1 MNLSIRQKL
10 YGLGTLGLVIAIG
23 VGITGLYGIS
33 QVAGEIQ
40 TTSAMGS
47 AIRNHLEAGMFLDL
61 TRADVSKMMN
71 STGDAQDSA
80 TAELGDHQKLLR
92 ERIATTVS
100 LARSPKASTALQA
113 ESKGIDS
120 YLRAVSQITESRTDS
135 AAVSK
140 VLGDFLQGYQD
151 LRNTMDG
158 TNDTL
163 QGDSKLAEQTAGHVV
178 SRSKLAIGAI
188 CIVSSLVLL
197 IIASRTAREINNRL
211 GLITDL
217 LKKMAAGDLTLRLE
231 DARSDELGEIARWFN
246 DSLEKLRDAIAR
258 VASSAGGVTTS
269 TEELTSASQEMSTN
283 SDDTT
288 KQAGAAASTTD
299 EVSRNLQ
306 TVATG
311 AEEMSASLGEIA
323 KNVGEASAVAKE
335 AVKMAEST
343 NHMMTKLGVSSAEIG
358 KVIKVITSIAEQTN
372 LLALNATIEAARAGD
387 AGKGFA
393 VVANEVKE
401 LAKQTAKATDE
412 IKHKIETIQS
422 DTSRSVTAIG
432 TIGAI
437 IDQIANITSVIS
449 ISVEQQNSTTAEM
462 ARNITEGAKGSS
474 EIARNI
480 TGAAQSATNTSSGAQ
495 NMRRATQ
502 TLGKMSVELTQ
513 LVARFKYAAADTA
526 IGGNGHSNSSTQR
539 P

>member
-33 QVAGEIQ
+33 QVAGEMQ
-40 TTSAMGS
+40 TTSAMGA

-71 STGDAQDSA
+71 STGDGQDSA
-80 TAELGDHQKLLR
+80 ASELGDHQKLLR

-113 ESKGIDS
+113 ESKGIGS
-120 YLRAVSQITESRTDS
+120 YLHAVSEITESRKDS

-151 LRNTMDG
+151 LRNTMDS
-158 TNDTL
+158 TNDIL

-178 SRSKLAIGAI
+178 SRSKLAISAI

-197 IIASRTAREINNRL
+197 VIASRTAREINKRL

-258 VASSAGGVTTS
+258 VASSAGGVTAS

-288 KQAGAAASTTD
+288 KQAGVAASTTD

-306 TVATG
+306 TVASG

-343 NHMMTKLGVSSAEIG
+343 NDMMTKLGVSSSEIG

-412 IKHKIETIQS
+412 IKHKIEAIQS
-422 DTSRSVTAIG
+422 DTSRSVSAIE

-437 IDQIANITSVIS
+437 INQIANITSVIS
-449 ISVEQQNSTTAEM
+449 VSVEQQNSTTAEM

-495 NMRRATQ
+495 NMRRAAQ

-513 LVARFKYAAADTA
+513 LVARFKYATA
-526 IGGNGHSNSSTQR
+526 ETPIGSNGHSN
-539 P
+539 

>member
-23 VGITGLYGIS
+23 VGVTGLYGIS
-33 QVAGEIQ
+33 QVAGEME

-47 AIRNHLEAGMFLDL
+47 AMRNHLEAGMFLDL
-61 TRADVSKMMN
+61 TRADVSKMVN
-71 STGDAQDSA
+71 ATGDAQDSA
-80 TAELGDHQKLLR
+80 TSELGDHQKLLR

-151 LRNTMDG
+151 LRNTMDS

-163 QGDSKLAEQTAGHVV
+163 QGDSKLAEQIAGHVV

-197 IIASRTAREINNRL
+197 VIASRTAREINKRL

-246 DSLEKLRDAIAR
+246 DSLEKLRDAIAM

-412 IKHKIETIQS
+412 IKHKIEAIQS
-422 DTSRSVTAIG
+422 DTSRSVSAIG

-495 NMRRATQ
+495 NMRRAAQ

-526 IGGNGHSNSSTQR
+526 IGSNGHSN
-539 P
+539 

>member
-1 MNLSIRQKL
+1 MHLTIRQKL

-23 VGITGLYGIS
+23 VGLTGLIGIS
-33 QVAGEIQ
+33 QVAGELE
-40 TTSAMGS
+40 TTGAMGS
-47 AIRNHLEAGMFLDL
+47 AIRNHLEASMFLDL

-71 STGDAQDSA
+71 SADDAQDSA
-80 TAELGDHQKLLR
+80 AAELADHQKLLR
-92 ERIATTVS
+92 ERISATVS
-100 LARSPKASTALQA
+100 LARSPKATTALQA
-113 ESKGIDS
+113 ESKAIDS
-120 YLRAVSQITESRTDS
+120 YLRAVSHIMESRKDA

-151 LRNTMDG
+151 LRNTIDT
-158 TNDTL
+158 TNDIL
-163 QGDSKLAEQTAGHVV
+163 QGDSKLAEQIAGRVV
-178 SRSKLAIGAI
+178 KRSKLAIGGI
-188 CIVSSLVLL
+188 CIVSSLILL
-197 IIASRTAREINNRL
+197 IIASRTAREINKRL
-211 GLITDL
+211 GLITEL

-258 VASSAGGVTTS
+258 VATSAGGVTTS
-269 TEELTSASQEMSTN
+269 TAELTSVSQEMTTN
-283 SDDTT
+283 SDQTT
-288 KQAGAAASTTD
+288 KQAGVAASTTD

-335 AVKMAEST
+335 AVHVAESA
-343 NHMMTKLGVSSAEIG
+343 NQMVTKLGESSAEIG
-358 KVIKVITSIAEQTN
+358 KVIKVITSIAQQTN

-412 IKHKIETIQS
+412 IKLKIEAIQS
-422 DTSRSVTAIG
+422 DTGRSVSAIG

-449 ISVEQQNSTTAEM
+449 VSVEQQNSTTAEM
-462 ARNITEGAKGSS
+462 ARNITEGARGSS

-495 NMRRATQ
+495 NMRHATQ
-502 TLGKMSVELTQ
+502 ELAKMSVELTQ
-513 LVARFKYAAADTA
+513 LVSRFKYAATVP
-526 IGGNGHSNSSTQR
+526 GNGHNQH
-539 P
+539 